1 MTAPLVLPRTHPV
14 EWVRD
19 VRVRRAV
26 LEAVTVGGVMALAI
40 YIGMRAQAAGGLD
53 VAFMQD
59 RAGFG
64 VGDQFLTGASGRDSR
79 WMAYFAGL
87 MNTLRVTVFGI
98 ALSMSLGLVIG
109 IARLSSNWLAAKLAF
124 GYVEFVRNMPLPV
137 FVVFCYTAV
146 VLRLPRIEQSAD
158 LFGLAYFSNRAV
170 AFPWLTFGAGA
181 AIWGA
186 IVLAGLVVAWLTHR
200 VLRTREEQTGQP
212 SYPIRCALGVVVLA
226 VGGGFLLT
234 GAPATWEI
242 PTVSRFS
249 YEGGLRLSP
258 EFFGLLLALSLFNAA
273 FIAEIVR
280 GAITSVPRG
289 EREAAQALG
298 LSSWQQLRLVVLPQA
313 MRVMLPPLATQ
324 AQNLAKMS
332 SIAIV
337 VAFPDLMNVGGT
349 IINNSGEAIPVF
361 ILMMVTYFILNLA
374 IALIFIGP
382 QWRFAWSRGRR
393 A

>member
-1 MTAPLVLPRTHPV
+1 MTAPLVLPRTLPV
-14 EWVRD
+14 EWARD
-19 VRVRRAV
+19 GRVRRAV
-26 LEAVTVGGVMALAI
+26 LEAITVGGVMALAI

-64 VGDQFLTGASGRDSR
+64 VGDQFLTTAGGRDSR

-87 MNTLRVTVFGI
+87 MNTLRVTIFGI

-109 IARLSSNWLAAKLAF
+109 VARLSSNWLAAKLAF

-170 AFPWLTFGAGA
+170 AFPWLTFGTGA
-181 AIWGA
+181 AAWGA
-186 IVLAGLVVAWLTHR
+186 IVLAGLVAAWLTQR
-200 VLRTREEQTGQP
+200 ILRTREEQTGRP
-212 SYPIRCALGVVVLA
+212 SYPIRSALGVVALA

-234 GAPATWEI
+234 GAPAAWDV

-249 YEGGLRLSP
+249 YEGGLQLSP

-280 GAITSVPRG
+280 GAISSVPRG

-349 IINNSGEAIPVF
+349 IINNSGQAIPVF

>member
-1 MTAPLVLPRTHPV
+1 MTAPLALPPARPM

-19 VRVRRAV
+19 VRVRRAI
-26 LEAVTVGGVMALAI
+26 LEAVTVGIVGVLAV
-40 YIGMRAQAAGGLD
+40 YIAARAQAAGGLD
-53 VAFMQD
+53 VAFMQE

-64 VGDQFLTGASGRDSR
+64 VGDQFLTEASGRDSR
-79 WMAYFAGL
+79 WLAYLAGL
-87 MNTLRVTVFGI
+87 MNTLRVAVFGI
-98 ALSMSLGLVIG
+98 VLSLSVGLVVG

-146 VLRLPRIEQSAD
+146 VLRLPRIQDSAD
-158 LFGLAYFSNRAV
+158 LFGLAYFSNRSV
-170 AFPWLTFGAGA
+170 ALPWVTFGSGA
-181 AIWGA
+181 AAWGVILA
-186 IVLAGLVVAWLTHR
+186 LGVLGAWVAHR
-200 VLRTREEQTGQP
+200 VLTTREEATGRP
-212 SYPIRCALGVVVLA
+212 SYPMRTALGVVGLVG
-226 VGGGFLLT
+226 VGGFALT
-234 GAPATWEI
+234 GMPASWNLPEVT
-242 PTVSRFS
+242 RFQ
-249 YEGGLRLSP
+249 YEGGLQLSP

-280 GAITSVPRG
+280 GAISSVPRG
-289 EREAAQALG
+289 EREAAAALG

-361 ILMMVTYFILNLA
+361 ILMTVTYFVLNLA
-374 IALIFIGP
+374 IALIFVGP
-382 QWRFAWSRGRR
+382 QWRFSWSRGRR

>member
-1 MTAPLVLPRTHPV
+1 MTAPLALPRTRPI

-19 VRVRRAV
+19 VRVRRAL
-26 LEAVTVGGVMALAI
+26 LEAVTVGAVMALAI
-40 YIGMRAQAAGGLD
+40 YIAARAQAAGGLD

-64 VGDQFLTGASGRDSR
+64 VGDQFLTDVGGHDSR
-79 WMAYFAGL
+79 WLAYFAGL
-87 MNTLRVTVFGI
+87 MNTLRVTIFGI
-98 ALSMSLGLVIG
+98 TLSLSLGLVIG

-158 LFGLAYFSNRAV
+158 LFGLAYFSNRSV
-170 AFPWLTFGAGA
+170 AFPWFAFGAGSA
-181 AIWGA
+181 TWGV
-186 IVLAGLVVAWLTHR
+186 IVLFGLVAGWVSYR
-200 VLRTREEQTGQP
+200 ILRTREEQTGRP
-212 SYPIRCALGVVVLA
+212 SYPLRVALGVVA
-226 VGGGFLLT
+226 VATVGGFLLT
-234 GAPATWEI
+234 GAPAAWDVPE
-242 PTVSRFS
+242 VSRFR
-249 YEGGLRLSP
+249 YEGGLQLSP

-280 GAITSVPRG
+280 GAISAVPRG

-374 IALIFIGP
+374 IALLFIGP